1 MRNLPNTATK
11 LVFSVL
17 VFFVLLLTSSVSIV
31 LAASSYVAPT
41 GGTINQ
47 QTFLISIYAESAA
60 TEPAISA
67 ANLKVSYTNNVKVV
81 AINNGEFDSY
91 IQKDDNSA
99 TREITINAVNTAGN
113 YKTGKVKVASINF
126 EPLQTIGEVQIVIS
140 PNSEV
145 LGAGGEQLLTET
157 IDAVYTLNVA
167 QLASTA
173 TTTPTTPTTTE
184 PDGAKATVPSTGFN
198 EIKYYAIISA
208 LLIGAGI
215 LVAQNRKFI

>member
-99 TREITINAVNTAGN
+99 TREITINAV
-113 YKTGKVKVASINF
+113 
-126 EPLQTIGEVQIVIS
+126 
-140 PNSEV
+140 
-145 LGAGGEQLLTET
+145 
-157 IDAVYTLNVA
+157 YTLNVA
-167 QLASTA
+167 HLASTA

-198 EIKYYAIISA
+198 EIKYYAIIS
-208 LLIGAGI
+208 
-215 LVAQNRKFI
+215 